1 MCAGGNQGL
10 FRSACT
16 RCIRSVGGGGALAA
30 LELAIACCGTRA
42 GFERGFDGADTTA
55 PLELVRVCS
64 GAVDETACSAA
75 AKGSA
80 R

>member
-1 MCAGGNQGL
+1 M
-10 FRSACT
+10 
-16 RCIRSVGGGGALAA
+16 GGGGALAA
-30 LELAIACCGTRA
+30 LELAIACSGMHA
-42 GFERGFDGADTTA
+42 GFERGFDGADTTE
-55 PLELVRVCS
+55 LERVCS